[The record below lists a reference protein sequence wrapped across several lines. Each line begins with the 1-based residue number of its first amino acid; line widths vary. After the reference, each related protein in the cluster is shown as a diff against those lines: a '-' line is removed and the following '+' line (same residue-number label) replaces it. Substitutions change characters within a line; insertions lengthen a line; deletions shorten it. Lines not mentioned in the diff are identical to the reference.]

1 MSTRKSLKTCIRH
14 FTWSW
19 HTVVMGTGAVSSLV
33 SRFHFG
39 EGSET
44 LKVLTLLFFFL
55 NLFFFVAICAAT
67 IARYYMFPEL
77 WSAMLRHPTQSLFI
91 GAFPMGAATLINVA
105 LTANQSYS
113 FAGSGFLYTLWA
125 FWWLDS
131 VVSSF
136 TAVGMIY
143 VMMTKHRHS
152 LGQMSALWLLPVVT
166 LIVASSTGG
175 LLSTALAAA
184 GRTSDASL
192 TMAVSFTMVLAGL
205 SLALMIITVYL
216 MRLVIH
222 GPLNASLILS
232 SLIVLGPLGQGGFSL
247 LVNSQNLANAHLPP
261 SLSPAAI
268 QAVCF
273 CVAWALWSMG
283 LVWLCIAVCSI
294 CSVLHRQSAPFSIGY
309 WGMIFPSGVFALLTV
324 ELGTV
329 LESTLVNYL
338 GAIFSVFV
346 FLLWTFVFLK
356 TVPAVWDTSIFNSPC
371 VSKLDQETRSS
382 LEGA

>member
-1 MSTRKSLKTCIRH
+1 MSSRKDLKTCIRH

-19 HTVVMGTGAVSSLV
+19 HTVVMGTGVVSSLI

-39 EGSET
+39 QGSEA
-44 LKVLTLLFFFL
+44 LKILTLLTFFL

-67 IARYYMFPEL
+67 VARYCMFPEL
-77 WSAMLRHPTQSLFI
+77 WSAMLRHPTQSLFT
-91 GAFPMGAATLINVA
+91 GCSMMGAATLLNSGLA
-105 LTANQSYS
+105 AHQSYS
-113 FAGSGFLYTLWA
+113 FAGPGFLYTLWA

-131 VVSSF
+131 VGSAF

-184 GRTSDASL
+184 GRTSDATL
-192 TMAVSFTMVLAGL
+192 TMGVSFTMVLIGL

-232 SLIVLGPLGQGGFSL
+232 SFIILGPLGQGGFSM
-247 LVNSQNLANAHLPP
+247 LVNSQNLANTPLPP
-261 SLSPAAI
+261 SLSVTAI

-283 LVWLCIAVCSI
+283 LVWLCIAVSSI
-294 CSVLHRQSAPFSIGY
+294 CNVLHRQSAPFSIGY
-309 WGMIFPSGVFALLTV
+309 WGMIFPNGVFALLTV
-324 ELGTV
+324 ELGVV
-329 LESTLVNYL
+329 LESPVLNYL
-338 GAIFSVFV
+338 GAIFSVLV

-356 TVPAVWDTSIFNSPC
+356 TIPAVYDTSIFNSPC
-371 VSKLDQETRSS
+371 ASKLDEQTRSS
-382 LEGA
+382 LEGS